1 MDLSPA
7 REELGLLI
15 VLAWIAAL
23 MYLGR
28 SKGRTHQR
36 TRKAAELSEAIMR
49 TATMNHDEQHTTLE
63 VLSFIFGVSSLAGLT
78 RLLKSGRP
86 LNARLIIATTLST
99 GIYSLAMALVL
110 YDYFASQRMLMVGM
124 CLLSGIGT
132 QTSAEFLWNVVKNV
146 IEATA
151 KAKGSR

>member
-1 MDLSPA
+1 
-7 REELGLLI
+7 
-15 VLAWIAAL
+15 
-23 MYLGR
+23 
-28 SKGRTHQR
+28 
-36 TRKAAELSEAIMR
+36 MR
-49 TATMNHDEQHTTLE
+49 TATMNQDEQHTTLE

-86 LNARLIIATTLST
+86 LNARLIVATTLST
-99 GIYSLAMALVL
+99 GIYSLAMAFVL

-151 KAKGSR
+151 KAKGGR